1 MRIARPT
8 VAILL
13 TAGLLAFS
21 GPATAREVRTR
32 GSVSIEQR
40 AGVSVLQDIV
50 TQTNITV
57 TVIGTPGDA
66 VGVAVPGSVN
76 MTSVAGESLQLVTS
90 SPQLMYASGVIL
102 TQDTVSVNIAAIIGP
117 EAIQPEPGRYDGVL
131 RVIAQYN

>member
-8 VAILL
+8 VSVLL
-13 TAGLLAFS
+13 AAGLLAFS
-21 GPATAREVRTR
+21 GTASAREVRTS
-32 GSVSIEQR
+32 GSVAITQR
-40 AGVSVLQDIV
+40 AGVSVLQDVV

-57 TVIGTPGDA
+57 TVIGTAGDA

-117 EAIQPEPGRYDGVL
+117 EVIEPQPGRYDGVL